1 MYTRSI
7 HEGNIPVISSP
18 CARSFRLPY
27 SLQSNVW
34 RLLQHSIVNETPFTH
49 VECLESVK
57 CSECDTLIK
66 ECISLLSDQKI
77 YYLCRGCCVQI
88 WSHVQDSIF

>member
-7 HEGNIPVISSP
+7 HEGNIPIISTP
-18 CARSFRLPY
+18 CTRSFRLPY
-27 SLQSNVW
+27 SMQSNVW
-34 RLLQHSIVNETPFTH
+34 RLVHHSIVNETPCFTP
-49 VECLESVK
+49 VESLK

-66 ECISLLSDQKI
+66 ECLSLLSDQKI

>member
-34 RLLQHSIVNETPFTH
+34 RLVQHSIVNETPFTH
-49 VECLESVK
+49 VECLESVE

-66 ECISLLSDQKI
+66 ECICLLSDQKI